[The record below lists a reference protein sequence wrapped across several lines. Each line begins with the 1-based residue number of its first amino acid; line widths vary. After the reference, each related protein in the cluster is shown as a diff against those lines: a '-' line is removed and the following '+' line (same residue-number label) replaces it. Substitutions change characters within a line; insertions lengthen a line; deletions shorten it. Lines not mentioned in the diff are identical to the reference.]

1 MSHSINYNMSIAS
14 LRKEMMEEK
23 SMRTLNPEIMTARS
37 VTLRLAHYSSRL
49 INVRLAIIILPPKPI
64 WVIDFMPLISLGHQI
79 FSINQRVS

>member
-49 INVRLAIIILPPKPI
+49 INV
-64 WVIDFMPLISLGHQI
+64 
-79 FSINQRVS
+79 